1 MRSALFVLV
10 LIATLALAAGAQAMS
25 STHYKIEWLMAFVGS
40 GGQASS
46 THYRAQ
52 FTVGQMAVG
61 CGTGS
66 TIRGC
71 WGFWPGGE
79 MPTPNIYLPVIMRE
93 AT

>member
-1 MRSALFVLV
+1 MRSALFILV

-25 STHYKIEWLMAFVGS
+25 SSNYKIEWLMASVGS
-40 GGQASS
+40 GGTAES

-61 CGTGS
+61 CATS
-66 TIRGC
+66 SSLRGC

-79 MPTPNIYLPVIMRE
+79 MPGLNSYLPIIMRQ
-93 AT
+93 

>member
-1 MRSALFVLV
+1 MRTVLLIMVLLAALV
-10 LIATLALAAGAQAMS
+10 LAGGAQAMS
-25 STHYKIEWLMAFVGS
+25 STHYKIEWLMASVGS
-40 GGQASS
+40 GGAANS

-61 CGTGS
+61 CATGS

-79 MPTPNIYLPVIMRE
+79 MPTPNVYLPVIMRQ
-93 AT
+93 